1 MCCIVPKVDLSLIYQ
16 IKKQQKID
24 FMKKLLVNIQIVAM
38 LALIPA
44 MVVAYLHSNDSK
56 LDQEERTEIVRK
68 GTNMT
73 DAGSI
78 IHLVKSF

>member
-1 MCCIVPKVDLSLIYQ
+1 
-16 IKKQQKID
+16 
-24 FMKKLLVNIQIVAM
+24 MKKLLVNIQIVAM

-44 MVVAYLHSNDSK
+44 MVVAYLHSTDSK
-56 LDQEERTEIVRK
+56 LDQAEKTEIVRK